1 MQKDDVILRYN
12 AKLYPTLIEFN
23 NILEKSV
30 DKQIEDQK
38 YYMQT
43 PLLVEY
49 QEYKDKRKLVPS
61 IPPKMKCIPEIDDTY
76 KNYYFGKSA
85 EYIESVEDTSIYR

>member
-30 DKQIEDQK
+30 DKQIENQK
-38 YYMQT
+38 YYTKT

-49 QEYKDKRKLVPS
+49 QEFKKELKPIFL
-61 IPPKMKCIPEIDDTY
+61 I
-76 KNYYFGKSA
+76 
-85 EYIESVEDTSIYR
+85 

>member
-30 DKQIEDQK
+30 DKQIENQK
-38 YYMQT
+38 YYTKT

-49 QEYKDKRKLVPS
+49 QEFKKELKPILL
-61 IPPKMKCIPEIDDTY
+61 I
-76 KNYYFGKSA
+76 
-85 EYIESVEDTSIYR
+85 

>member
-12 AKLYPTLIEFN
+12 TDLYPTLIEFN

-38 YYMQT
+38 YYMKT
-43 PLLVEY
+43 PLLIEY
-49 QEYKDKRKLVPS
+49 NYYKDEKK
-61 IPPKMKCIPEIDDTY
+61 
-76 KNYYFGKSA
+76 
-85 EYIESVEDTSIYR
+85 